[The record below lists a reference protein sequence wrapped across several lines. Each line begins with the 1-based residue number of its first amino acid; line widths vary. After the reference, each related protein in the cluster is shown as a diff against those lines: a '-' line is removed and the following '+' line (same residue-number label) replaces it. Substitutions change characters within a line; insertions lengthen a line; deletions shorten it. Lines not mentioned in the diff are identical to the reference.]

1 MPHAAGAR
9 GFARSGGFLLHPFR
23 AALLATVCVLPLMA
37 PGGAWGQEAG
47 AMAPGQAGV
56 PAAGDVGAAAPDS
69 APDSAQVSA
78 QVSAQDPAESPA
90 AQAPAADLP
99 AQAYVPPAP
108 QPVPAAPT
116 RLAAAQTPA
125 PPPAPAAD
133 AAPPPPPPPALEP
146 AAPAPAPAEAPPA
159 APGEAPPAAPAPP
172 RHVSHHRAA
181 SARRAPAARAPLNQG
196 DTIQAIKVT
205 GNERIEEG
213 TILSYMLVQPGDPF
227 GGDRVDKSLRTL
239 YATGLF
245 ADVNIRRQGDDLVV
259 NVTENPLVNR
269 ITFEGN
275 HNVKEDDLR
284 KELQMKPRA
293 VFSVRQAQ
301 ADRQRMLNVY
311 AGKGRF
317 AASVTPELV
326 RLPQNRVNVVF
337 KVVEGPKTLISRI
350 VFVGNHAFSGGQ
362 LQEVIDS
369 RESRWWRFLS
379 SSDEFNPS
387 RVDFDRELLRRFYL
401 AHGYA
406 DFDVTN
412 LASELSAD
420 RKEFFVTFQI
430 HEGQRYRIGKV
441 TVKSTVP
448 HLNADTYAPLVALS
462 SGAYYNGD
470 KVEKFTNL
478 LEDRI
483 RRDNYVFVKID
494 PRIRRDE
501 KTHTVDLQFDI
512 EQGPRVY
519 VERIDINGNSV
530 TRDNVI
536 RREFRFAEGDP
547 LDPTLTRITKI
558 RLNDLGYF
566 TDVKVT
572 PQPGS
577 AADKTVVDVDLVEKA
592 TGELS
597 LGGGYSTTSGIL
609 GQAGLRQHNLIGTGI
624 DAGINGTVAQYESQL
639 DLSATDPYFLDRN
652 LVAGSDLFFLNNNN
666 QYVSDYQETRYGL
679 SLRLGYA
686 FNDHVSQAWTYSL
699 IDRDVNNIQTY
710 ASQYVVDEAGWSL
723 LSMIGQTMTFDWRD
737 SRAATTKG
745 FVLRVGTDFAGLGG
759 DENYVRAKV
768 DGTYW
773 IPLEYF
779 TGNPDWNVSLTGGA
793 GELFNLQS
801 KERIIDRFF
810 LGGDNLRGFL
820 DQGVGPH
827 SVAYTQCLGTAPPDI
842 ATYGPL
848 KGQCTTPGLFRGSDS
863 LGGNTI
869 LTGSA
874 ELHFPLPLPAD
885 FGVTGRAFV
894 DSGTLYGLN
903 VPPNAQTDCLFTLP
917 KNGKGETLD
926 SHGSV
931 ISQCYYNSDAFR
943 LSAGFGV
950 SWKSPFGLINVD
962 LGIPIL
968 KQPYDQLQIFRFG
981 FGTRFQ

>member
-1 MPHAAGAR
+1 VFPLAAPA
-9 GFARSGGFLLHPFR
+9 FA
-23 AALLATVCVLPLMA
+23 
-37 PGGAWGQEAG
+37 QEA
-47 AMAPGQAGV
+47 
-56 PAAGDVGAAAPDS
+56 
-69 APDSAQVSA
+69 
-78 QVSAQDPAESPA
+78 
-90 AQAPAADLP
+90 APAAPPQSVPDAGTQAPDPGAP
-99 AQAYVPPAP
+99 A
-108 QPVPAAPT
+108 PVPAPVPVRHSHRPIRH
-116 RLAAAQTPA
+116 RLTPDH
-125 PPPAPAAD
+125 APA
-133 AAPPPPPPPALEP
+133 
-146 AAPAPAPAEAPPA
+146 
-159 APGEAPPAAPAPP
+159 
-172 RHVSHHRAA
+172 RAA
-181 SARRAPAARAPLNQG
+181 IEQSG
-196 DTIQAIKVT
+196 TIQAIKVV
-205 GNERIEEG
+205 GNARIEEG

-227 GGDRVDKSLRTL
+227 AGDRVDKSLRTL

-245 ADVNIRRQGDDLVV
+245 ADVSIRRQGNDLVV
-259 NVTENPLVNR
+259 TVTENPLVNR

-275 HNVKEDDLR
+275 HNVKEEDLR

-317 AASVTPELV
+317 AASVEPLLV

-350 VFVGNHAFSGGQ
+350 VFVGNHTFSESTLRG
-362 LQEVIDS
+362 VIDS
-369 RESRWWRFLS
+369 REERWWRFLS

-412 LASELSAD
+412 LASELSPD

-430 HEGQRYRIGKV
+430 HEGERYRIGKV

-448 HLNADTYAPLVALS
+448 HLDADRYAPLVALQP
-462 SGAYYNGD
+462 GAFYNGD
-470 KVEKFTNL
+470 KVEKFDNI
-478 LEDRI
+478 LEDHI
-483 RRDNYVFVKID
+483 RRDNFVFVRID
-494 PRIRRDE
+494 PRIRRDPVH
-501 KTHTVDLQFDI
+501 HTVDLQFDI

-519 VERIDINGNSV
+519 VERIDINGNTV

-566 TDVKVT
+566 TDVKVQ

-577 AADKTVVDVDLVEKA
+577 AADKSIVDVDLVEKA

-609 GQAGLRQHNLIGTGI
+609 GQAGLRQHNLIGTGV
-624 DAGINGTVAQYESQL
+624 DAGINGTIAQRESQV
-639 DLSATDPYFLDRN
+639 DLSVSDPYFLDRN
-652 LVAGSDLFFLNNNN
+652 LVAGADIFYLNNNN
-666 QYVSDYQETRYGL
+666 QYVSDYEETRYGL
-679 SLRLGYA
+679 SLRLGYG

-699 IDRDVNNIQTY
+699 IDRDVNNIQDT
-710 ASQYVVDEAGWSL
+710 ASVFVQDEGGYSL
-723 LSMIGQTMTFDWRD
+723 LSMIGQTMSFDYRD
-737 SRAATTKG
+737 SRANPSKG
-745 FVLRVGTDFAGLGG
+745 FILRIGTDFAGLGG
-759 DENYVRAKV
+759 NENYVRAKI

-779 TGNPDWNVSLTGGA
+779 TGNPDWNVALTGGA
-793 GELFNLQS
+793 GHLFNLQS
-801 KERIIDRFF
+801 EQRIIDRFF

-827 SVAYTQCLGTAPPDI
+827 SVAYTQCAGTSAPDVITVNNKP
-842 ATYGPL
+842 T
-848 KGQCTTPGLFRGSDS
+848 CTTAGFFRGSDS
-863 LGGNTI
+863 LGGDTI
-869 LTGSA
+869 MTASA

-885 FGVTGRAFV
+885 FGLSGRAFV

-903 VPPNAQTDCLFTLP
+903 VPPNASTECLFTLP
-917 KNGKGETLD
+917 KNAQGKTVD
-926 SHGSV
+926 SHGNTINNCV
-931 ISQCYYNSDAFR
+931 YNTDSFR
-943 LSAGFGV
+943 LSAGVGV
-950 SWKSPFGLINVD
+950 SWKSPFGLIHVD
-962 LGIPIL
+962 LGIPLL
-968 KQPYDQLQIFRFG
+968 KEPYDQTQVFRFG

>member
-1 MPHAAGAR
+1 
-9 GFARSGGFLLHPFR
+9 LHPFR
-23 AALLATVCVLPLMA
+23 AALLATVCVLPL
-37 PGGAWGQEAG
+37 
-47 AMAPGQAGV
+47 
-56 PAAGDVGAAAPDS
+56 AAP
-69 APDSAQVSA
+69 AVAT
-78 QVSAQDPAESPA
+78 AQD
-90 AQAPAADLP
+90 AP
-99 AQAYVPPAP
+99 
-108 QPVPAAPT
+108 PAAPP
-116 RLAAAQTPA
+116 QTPA
-125 PPPAPAAD
+125 PPPV
-133 AAPPPPPPPALEP
+133 
-146 AAPAPAPAEAPPA
+146 
-159 APGEAPPAAPAPP
+159 APAPP
-172 RHVSHHRAA
+172 VHHHTPRHHRLTAPV
-181 SARRAPAARAPLNQG
+181 PAAAQDQSGMIQG
-196 DTIQAIKVT
+196 IRVT
-205 GNERIEEG
+205 GNQRIEDG

-227 GGDRVDKSLRTL
+227 SSDRIDKSLRTL

-245 ADVNIRRQGDDLVV
+245 ADVSIRRQGNDLVV
-259 NVTENPLVNR
+259 HVTENPLVNR

-293 VFSVRQAQ
+293 VFSVRQAE
-301 ADRQRMLNVY
+301 ADRKRLLDVY

-317 AASVTPELV
+317 AASVTPLLV

-337 KVVEGPKTLISRI
+337 KIVEGPKTLISRI
-350 VFVGNHAFSGGQ
+350 VFVGNHAFSESK
-362 LQEVIDS
+362 LRSVIDS
-369 RESRWWRFLS
+369 REERWWRFLS

-412 LASELSAD
+412 LASELSPD

-430 HEGQRYRIGKV
+430 HEGERYRIGKV

-448 HLNADTYAPLVALS
+448 HLDADRYAPLVNLQTGS
-462 SGAYYNGD
+462 FYNGD
-470 KVEKFTNL
+470 KVEKFTNI
-478 LEDRI
+478 LETRI
-483 RRDNYVFVKID
+483 RKDNFVFVRID
-494 PRIRRDE
+494 PRIRRDAAH
-501 KTHTVDLQFDI
+501 HTVDLQFDI

-547 LDPTLTRITKI
+547 LDPTLTRITKV

-566 TDVKVT
+566 TDVKIT

-577 AADKTVVDVDLVEKA
+577 AADKSIVDVDLVEKA

-624 DAGINGTVAQYESQL
+624 DAGINGTIAQRESQI
-639 DLSATDPYFLDRN
+639 DLSASDPYFLDRN
-652 LVAGSDLFFLNNNN
+652 LVAGADIFFLNNNN
-666 QYVSDYQETRYGL
+666 QYVSDYEETRYGL
-679 SLRLGYA
+679 SLRLGYG

-699 IDRDVNNIQTY
+699 IDRDVNNIEDT
-710 ASQYVVDEAGWSL
+710 ASVFVQDEAGWSL
-723 LSMIGQTMTFDWRD
+723 LSSIGQTLTFDWRD
-737 SRAATTKG
+737 SRAATTSG
-745 FVLRVGTDFAGLGG
+745 FVLRAGTDFAGLGG
-759 DENYVRAKV
+759 NENYVRGKI

-779 TGNPDWNVSLTGGA
+779 TGDPEYNISLTGGA
-793 GELFNLQS
+793 GHLFNLQS
-801 KERIIDRFF
+801 EQRIIDRFF

-827 SVAYTQCLGTAPPDI
+827 SVAYTQCAGTAPPDI

-848 KGQCTTPGLFRGSDS
+848 KGQCTTPGFFRGSDS
-863 LGGNTI
+863 LGGDTI
-869 LTGSA
+869 ITGSA
-874 ELHFPLPLPAD
+874 ELHFPLPVPAD
-885 FGVTGRAFV
+885 FGLSGRAFV

-903 VPPNAQTDCLFTLP
+903 VPPNALEDCLFTLP
-917 KNGKGETLD
+917 KNSKGQTVD
-926 SHGSV
+926 SHGNV
-931 ISQCYYNSDAFR
+931 ITSCVYDSDAWR
-943 LSAGFGV
+943 VSAGVGV
-950 SWKSPFGLINVD
+950 SWKSPFGLIHLD
-962 LGIPIL
+962 LGIPLL
-968 KQPYDQLQIFRFG
+968 KQPYDQTQIFRFG

>member
-1 MPHAAGAR
+1 MPDPSGAVAA
-9 GFARSGGFLLHPFR
+9 
-23 AALLATVCVLPLMA
+23 
-37 PGGAWGQEAG
+37 
-47 AMAPGQAGV
+47 
-56 PAAGDVGAAAPDS
+56 DS
-69 APDSAQVSA
+69 APADSTTAQEDTSASASALAPVAPVAPAAPAAPVAVSYAPAPAAHAATPAAPA
-78 QVSAQDPAESPA
+78 QYAA
-90 AQAPAADLP
+90 AQAPAPAPTSPPEAAPAATSPPEAGPVAGPPSQPDSAPAAPP
-99 AQAYVPPAP
+99 AQPEA
-108 QPVPAAPT
+108 PVPAAP
-116 RLAAAQTPA
+116 A
-125 PPPAPAAD
+125 
-133 AAPPPPPPPALEP
+133 
-146 AAPAPAPAEAPPA
+146 
-159 APGEAPPAAPAPP
+159 P
-172 RHVSHHRAA
+172 RHVPHHRAA
-181 SARRAPAARAPLNQG
+181 TRRAMAPAIQRNQG

-213 TILSYMLVQPGDPF
+213 TILSYMLVQPGDSF
-227 GGDRVDKSLRTL
+227 SGDRVDKSLRTL

-245 ADVNIRRQGDDLVV
+245 ADVNIRRQGNDLVV

-362 LQEVIDS
+362 LQAVIDS

-412 LASELSAD
+412 LSSELSSD

-448 HLNADTYAPLVALS
+448 HLDAANYRAIVALTP
-462 SGAYYNGD
+462 GAYYNGD

-639 DLSATDPYFLDRN
+639 DISATDPYFLDRN
-652 LVAGSDLFFLNNNN
+652 LVAGSDIFFLNNNN

-710 ASQYVVDEAGWSL
+710 ASQYVQDEAGWSL

-737 SRAATTKG
+737 SRAATSKG

-773 IPLEYF
+773 VPLEYF
-779 TGNPDWNVSLTGGA
+779 TGNPDWNISLTGGA

-801 KERIIDRFF
+801 RERIIDRFF

-827 SVAYTQCLGTAPPDI
+827 SVAYTQCNGTQPPNI

-869 LTGSA
+869 ITGSA
-874 ELHFPLPLPAD
+874 ELHFPLPLPDD

-894 DSGTLYGLN
+894 DSGALYGLN
-903 VPPNAQTDCLFTLP
+903 VPPNALNDCLFTLP
-917 KNGKGETLD
+917 KNGRGQTLD
-926 SHGSV
+926 SHGTV
-931 ISQCYYNSDAFR
+931 INKCYYDSDAFR
-943 LSAGFGV
+943 LSAGVGV

>member
-1 MPHAAGAR
+1 M
-9 GFARSGGFLLHPFR
+9 
-23 AALLATVCVLPLMA
+23 
-37 PGGAWGQEAG
+37 
-47 AMAPGQAGV
+47 
-56 PAAGDVGAAAPDS
+56 
-69 APDSAQVSA
+69 
-78 QVSAQDPAESPA
+78 
-90 AQAPAADLP
+90 
-99 AQAYVPPAP
+99 
-108 QPVPAAPT
+108 
-116 RLAAAQTPA
+116 
-125 PPPAPAAD
+125 
-133 AAPPPPPPPALEP
+133 
-146 AAPAPAPAEAPPA
+146 
-159 APGEAPPAAPAPP
+159 
-172 RHVSHHRAA
+172 
-181 SARRAPAARAPLNQG
+181 NQG
-196 DTIQAIKVT
+196 DTVQAIKVT
-205 GNERIEEG
+205 GNQRIEEG
-213 TILSYMLVQPGDPF
+213 TILSYMLIQPGDTF
-227 GGDRVDKSLRTL
+227 SADRIDKSLRTL

-245 ADVNIRRQGDDLVV
+245 ADVSIRRDGNDVV
-259 NVTENPLVNR
+259 VHVTENPLVNR

-301 ADRQRMLNVY
+301 ADRQRLLNVY

-317 AASVTPELV
+317 AASVEPQLV

-337 KVVEGPKTLISRI
+337 KIVEGPKTLISRI
-350 VFVGNHAFSGGQ
+350 VFVGNHAFSEQ
-362 LQEVIDS
+362 KLREVIDS

-412 LASELSAD
+412 LASELSPD

-430 HEGQRYRIGKV
+430 HEGERYRIGQV
-441 TVKSTVP
+441 NVKSTVP
-448 HLNADTYAPLVALS
+448 HLDAARYRDIVALAPGS
-462 SGAYYNGD
+462 YYNGD

-483 RRDNYVFVKID
+483 RKDNFVFVRID
-494 PRIRRDE
+494 PRIRRNAE
-501 KTHTVDLQFDI
+501 KHTVDLEFDI

-547 LDPTLTRITKI
+547 LDPTLTRITKV

-566 TDVKVT
+566 TDVKVQ

-577 AADKTVVDVDLVEKA
+577 AADKSVVDVDLVEKA

-624 DAGINGTVAQYESQL
+624 DAGINGTIAQRESQV

-652 LVAGSDLFFLNNNN
+652 LVAGGDIFFLNNNN
-666 QYVSDYQETRYGL
+666 QYVSDYEETRYGI
-679 SLRLGYA
+679 SGRLGYG

-699 IDRDVNNIQTY
+699 IDRDVNNIQPT

-737 SRAATTKG
+737 SRANTTKG

-759 DENYVRAKV
+759 DEHYVRAKV

-779 TGNPDWNVSLTGGA
+779 TGDPDWNISLTGGA
-793 GELFNLQS
+793 GHLFNLQS
-801 KERIIDRFF
+801 EERIIDRFF

-827 SVAYTQCLGTAPPDI
+827 SVAYTQCAGTTAPDVITVNKQP
-842 ATYGPL
+842 A
-848 KGQCTTPGLFRGSDS
+848 CTTAGFFRGSDS

-874 ELHFPLPLPAD
+874 ELHFPLPVPAD
-885 FGVTGRAFV
+885 FGLSGRAFV

-903 VPPNAQTDCLFTLP
+903 VPPNALEDCLFTLP
-917 KNGKGETLD
+917 KNGKGQTVD
-926 SHGSV
+926 SHGEVVTSCV
-931 ISQCYYNSDAFR
+931 YDSDSWR
-943 LSAGFGV
+943 VSAGVGV
-950 SWKSPFGLINVD
+950 SWKSPFGLIHLD
-962 LGIPIL
+962 LGIPLL
-968 KQPYDQLQIFRFG
+968 KQPYDQTQIFRFG